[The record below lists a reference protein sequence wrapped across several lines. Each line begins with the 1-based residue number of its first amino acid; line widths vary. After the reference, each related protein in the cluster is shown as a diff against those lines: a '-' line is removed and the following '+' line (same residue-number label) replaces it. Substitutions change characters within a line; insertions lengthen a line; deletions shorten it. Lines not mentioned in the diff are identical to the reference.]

1 MQSPQAVVLDPLLN
15 PAAPLPQGK
24 RVAVSGSGNVAVYT
38 VEKLLEL
45 GAVPL
50 TMSDSTGYVYYKDG
64 MTEKDLDAVN
74 THKVLQRGRL
84 SDFKGGEGPSRQLEP
99 LKPIP
104 LVAGLK
110 LTCPKSTLFRLG
122 SDP

>member
-1 MQSPQAVVLDPLLN
+1 ML
-15 PAAPLPQGK
+15 QGK

-50 TMSDSTGYVYYKDG
+50 TMSDSTGYVYYPEG

-84 SDFKGGEGPSRQLEP
+84 SDFKGGERP
-99 LKPIP
+99 
-104 LVAGLK
+104 
-110 LTCPKSTLFRLG
+110 TLN
-122 SDP
+122 PP